1 MRKIDEAELN
11 KILSNHKLWLMDES
25 NGIRADLSGVDLE
38 YADLDGAD
46 LRDANL
52 GGADLRD
59 ADLRGA
65 DLRGACLWNADLSGA
80 DLGYADLGGANL
92 GGADLSGADLSG
104 ADLGGANL
112 GHANLYDADF
122 SGADLGYA
130 DLGGADLRD
139 ADLRNADLRGANLG
153 HANLRYADLR
163 CANLSDA
170 DLGGANLWSTDLSCV
185 KNIFFPMACPE
196 KGSFIAFKKA
206 GCYIIELFIPSNAKR
221 CSATSRKCR
230 CSKAKVISIT
240 TPSGDKT
247 NITEVHSNYDPSFI
261 YKLGEYVEV
270 KNFDDNRWNECST
283 GIHFFITRQEAVEY

>member
-52 GGADLRD
+52 NGADLRSADLRSANLWYADLRGADLRDASLGCADLGYADLGGANLSGADLEYADLRD

-65 DLRGACLWNADLSGA
+65 DL
-80 DLGYADLGGANL
+80 
-92 GGADLSGADLSG
+92 
-104 ADLGGANL
+104 
-112 GHANLYDADF
+112 GHANLYGADF
-122 SGADLGYA
+122 SG
-130 DLGGADLRD
+130 
-139 ADLRNADLRGANLG
+139 
-153 HANLRYADLR
+153 
-163 CANLSDA
+163 A

-247 NITEVHSNYDPSFI
+247 NITEVHSNYDPNFI

-283 GIHFFITRQEAVEY
+283 GIHFFITRQEAVNY

>member
-38 YADLDGAD
+38 YADLDGVDLRNANLSGAD
-46 LRDANL
+46 LGGANL
-52 GGADLRD
+52 GGANLWY

-65 DLRGACLWNADLSGA
+65 DLRYASLGCA

-92 GGADLSGADLSG
+92 GCADLRDANLWNADLR
-104 ADLGGANL
+104 
-112 GHANLYDADF
+112 
-122 SGADLGYA
+122 
-130 DLGGADLRD
+130 GADLRD
-139 ADLRNADLRGANLG
+139 ANLYGADLRG
-153 HANLRYADLR
+153 
-163 CANLSDA
+163 A

-247 NITEVHSNYDPSFI
+247 NITEVHSNYDPNFI

-283 GIHFFITRQEAVEY
+283 GMHFFITRQEAVNY

>member
-46 LRDANL
+46 LGDANL
-52 GGADLRD
+52 SGADLGGANLSGANLWYADLRGADLRYASLEC
-59 ADLRGA
+59 ADLGYADLGGANLGCA

-80 DLGYADLGGANL
+80 
-92 GGADLSGADLSG
+92 
-104 ADLGGANL
+104 NL
-112 GHANLYDADF
+112 GHANLYGADF
-122 SGADLGYA
+122 SG
-130 DLGGADLRD
+130 
-139 ADLRNADLRGANLG
+139 
-153 HANLRYADLR
+153 
-163 CANLSDA
+163 A

-206 GCYIIELFIPSNAKR
+206 GFYIIELFIPSNAKR

-247 NITEVHSNYDPSFI
+247 NITEVHSNYDPNFI

-283 GIHFFITRQEAVEY
+283 GIHFFITRQEAVNY

>member
-1 MRKIDEAELN
+1 MKEITIKQLNEILTKHAEWVN
-11 KILSNHKLWLMDES
+11 SC
-25 NGIRADLSGVDLE
+25 GVK
-38 YADLDGAD
+38 GA
-46 LRDANL
+46 R
-52 GGADLRD
+52 

-65 DLRGACLWNADLSGA
+65 NLS
-80 DLGYADLGGANL
+80 
-92 GGADLSGADLSG
+92 GADLSGADLSG
-104 ADLGGANL
+104 ADLRHASL
-112 GHANLYDADF
+112 GC
-122 SGADLGYA
+122 ADLGYADLRGADLRGADLRDANLWNADLWNADLRGA

-139 ADLRNADLRGANLG
+139 A
-153 HANLRYADLR
+153 
-163 CANLSDA
+163 
-170 DLGGANLWSTDLSCV
+170 DLSCV

-206 GCYIIELFIPSNAKR
+206 GCYIIELLIPSNAKR

-247 NITEVHSNYDPSFI
+247 NITEVHSNYDPNFI

>member
-25 NGIRADLSGVDLE
+25 NGIRANLSGVDLE
-38 YADLDGAD
+38 YANLDGAD
-46 LRDANL
+46 LGGANLSGADLGGANL
-52 GGADLRD
+52 GGANLWY

-65 DLRGACLWNADLSGA
+65 DLRYASLGCA

-92 GGADLSGADLSG
+92 WYADLRGADLRGADLRG
-104 ADLGGANL
+104 ADL
-112 GHANLYDADF
+112 GHANLYDANF
-122 SGADLGYA
+122 SGADL
-130 DLGGADLRD
+130 R
-139 ADLRNADLRGANLG
+139 
-153 HANLRYADLR
+153 
-163 CANLSDA
+163 
-170 DLGGANLWSTDLSCV
+170 GANLWSTDLSCV

-247 NITEVHSNYDPSFI
+247 NITEVHSNYDPNFI

-283 GIHFFITRQEAVEY
+283 GIHFFITRQEAVNY

>member
-11 KILSNHKLWLMDES
+11 KILSNHKLWLIDEP
-25 NGIRADLSGVDLE
+25 NGIRANLSGVDLE
-38 YADLDGAD
+38 YANLDGAD

-52 GGADLRD
+52 SG

-65 DLRGACLWNADLSGA
+65 DLRSANLWYADLRGADLRDASLGCA

-92 GGADLSGADLSG
+92 SGADLDG
-104 ADLGGANL
+104 TDLK
-112 GHANLYDADF
+112 
-122 SGADLGYA
+122 ST
-130 DLGGADLRD
+130 
-139 ADLRNADLRGANLG
+139 DLRGANLG
-153 HANLRYADLR
+153 HTNLWGADFSGADL
-163 CANLSDA
+163 S
-170 DLGGANLWSTDLSCV
+170 GANLWNADLSCV

-240 TPSGDKT
+240 TLSGDKT
-247 NITEVHSNYDPSFI
+247 NITEVHSNYDPNFI

-283 GIHFFITRQEAVEY
+283 GIHFFITRQEAVNY

>member
-52 GGADLRD
+52 SG

-65 DLRGACLWNADLSGA
+65 DLRSANLWYADLRGA
-80 DLGYADLGGANL
+80 DLRDASLGCADLEYADLD
-92 GGADLSGADLSG
+92 GADLSGADLSG
-104 ADLGGANL
+104 ADLRDADLRGANL
-112 GHANLYDADF
+112 RHANLYDAD
-122 SGADLGYA
+122 LY
-130 DLGGADLRD
+130 D
-139 ADLRNADLRGANLG
+139 ADLRG
-153 HANLRYADLR
+153 
-163 CANLSDA
+163 A

-247 NITEVHSNYDPSFI
+247 NITEVHSNYDPNFI

-283 GIHFFITRQEAVEY
+283 GIHFFITRQEAVNY

>member
-25 NGIRADLSGVDLE
+25 NGIRANLSGVDLE
-38 YADLDGAD
+38 YANLDGAD

-52 GGADLRD
+52 SGANLRGADLGGANLWY

-65 DLRGACLWNADLSGA
+65 DLRDANLGCA

-92 GGADLSGADLSG
+92 SGADLDG
-104 ADLGGANL
+104 ADLK
-112 GHANLYDADF
+112 
-122 SGADLGYA
+122 ST
-130 DLGGADLRD
+130 
-139 ADLRNADLRGANLG
+139 DLRGANLG
-153 HANLRYADLR
+153 HTNLWGADFSGADL
-163 CANLSDA
+163 S
-170 DLGGANLWSTDLSCV
+170 GANLWNADLSCV

-247 NITEVHSNYDPSFI
+247 NITEVHSNYDPNFI

-283 GIHFFITRQEAVEY
+283 GIHFFITRQEAVNY

>member
-52 GGADLRD
+52 SG

-65 DLRGACLWNADLSGA
+65 DLRSANLWYADLRGADLRDASLGCA

-92 GGADLSGADLSG
+92 GGADLSGADL
-104 ADLGGANL
+104 
-112 GHANLYDADF
+112 
-122 SGADLGYA
+122 
-130 DLGGADLRD
+130 RD
-139 ADLRNADLRGANLG
+139 ADLRGANLKG
-153 HANLRYADLR
+153 TDLSD
-163 CANLSDA
+163 ANLSGA
-170 DLGGANLWSTDLSCV
+170 NLGGANLWSTDLSCV

-206 GCYIIELFIPSNAKR
+206 GYYIIELFIPSNAKR

-247 NITEVHSNYDPSFI
+247 NITEVHSNYDPNFI

-283 GIHFFITRQEAVEY
+283 GIHFFITRQEAVNY

>member
-25 NGIRADLSGVDLE
+25 NGIRADLSGSDLE
-38 YADLDGAD
+38 YANLDGADLGDANLSGADLDGA
-46 LRDANL
+46 NL
-52 GGADLRD
+52 WY

-65 DLRGACLWNADLSGA
+65 DLRYASLGCA

-92 GGADLSGADLSG
+92 GCADLRGADLRGADLR
-104 ADLGGANL
+104 
-112 GHANLYDADF
+112 
-122 SGADLGYA
+122 
-130 DLGGADLRD
+130 GADLRD
-139 ADLRNADLRGANLG
+139 ANLYGADFSG
-153 HANLRYADLR
+153 
-163 CANLSDA
+163 A

-247 NITEVHSNYDPSFI
+247 NITEVHSNYDPNFI

-283 GIHFFITRQEAVEY
+283 GIHFFITRQEAVNY

>member
-25 NGIRADLSGVDLE
+25 NGIRADLSGADLE
-38 YADLDGAD
+38 YANLRDADLGDANLSGADLGGANLGGANLWYADLRGAD
-46 LRDANL
+46 LRYANL
-52 GGADLRD
+52 RDADLGYADLGGANLSCADLRD

-65 DLRGACLWNADLSGA
+65 DLRGA
-80 DLGYADLGGANL
+80 NL
-92 GGADLSGADLSG
+92 RD
-104 ADLGGANL
+104 
-112 GHANLYDADF
+112 ANLY
-122 SGADLGYA
+122 
-130 DLGGADLRD
+130 GADLR
-139 ADLRNADLRGANLG
+139 G
-153 HANLRYADLR
+153 
-163 CANLSDA
+163 A

-240 TPSGDKT
+240 TLSGDKT
-247 NITEVHSNYDPSFI
+247 NITEVHSNYDPNFI

-283 GIHFFITRQEAVEY
+283 GIYFFITRQEAVNY

>member
-46 LRDANL
+46 LRNANL
-52 GGADLRD
+52 SGACLWNANLWGADLWY

-65 DLRGACLWNADLSGA
+65 DLRYASLGCA

-92 GGADLSGADLSG
+92 G
-104 ADLGGANL
+104 
-112 GHANLYDADF
+112 
-122 SGADLGYA
+122 
-130 DLGGADLRD
+130 R
-139 ADLRNADLRGANLG
+139 ADLRGAD
-153 HANLRYADLR
+153 LRYADLR
-163 CANLSDA
+163 GADFRDTNLEGADFSGA

-247 NITEVHSNYDPSFI
+247 NITEVHSDYDPNFI

-283 GIHFFITRQEAVEY
+283 GIHFFITRQEAVNY

>member
-11 KILSNHKLWLMDES
+11 KILSNHKLWLMDKP
-25 NGIRADLSGVDLE
+25 NGIRADLKGVNLKGVNLSGADLKYANLYGANLYDADLYGADLYGANLGCAYLRDADLRCADLKGAYLKGVDLS
-38 YADLDGAD
+38 GAD
-46 LRDANL
+46 LRSADLRSANLWDADLRCANLSGANL
-52 GGADLRD
+52 GCADLRD
-59 ADLRGA
+59 ADLR
-65 DLRGACLWNADLSGA
+65 DVNLRDVNLGCVDLSGA
-80 DLGYADLGGANL
+80 DLK
-92 GGADLSGADLSG
+92 GADLSGA
-104 ADLGGANL
+104 
-112 GHANLYDADF
+112 
-122 SGADLGYA
+122 
-130 DLGGADLRD
+130 
-139 ADLRNADLRGANLG
+139 
-153 HANLRYADLR
+153 
-163 CANLSDA
+163 
-170 DLGGANLWSTDLSCV
+170 NLWDADLSCV

-247 NITEVHSNYDPSFI
+247 NITEVHSNYDPNFI

-283 GIHFFITRQEAVEY
+283 GIYFFITRQEAVNY

>member
-46 LRDANL
+46 LCDANLSGADLGGANL
-52 GGADLRD
+52 GGADLGY

-65 DLRGACLWNADLSGA
+65 DLRYANLSGA

-92 GGADLSGADLSG
+92 RCTDLRGADLRGADLR
-104 ADLGGANL
+104 
-112 GHANLYDADF
+112 
-122 SGADLGYA
+122 
-130 DLGGADLRD
+130 GADLRD
-139 ADLRNADLRGANLG
+139 ANLYGADLGG
-153 HANLRYADLR
+153 
-163 CANLSDA
+163 A

-247 NITEVHSNYDPSFI
+247 NITEVHSNYDPNFI

-283 GIHFFITRQEAVEY
+283 GIHFFITRQEAVNY

>member
-25 NGIRADLSGVDLE
+25 NGIRADLND
-38 YADLDGAD
+38 ADLWNADLRGANLSCADLNDADLSSAFLGGANLWNANLWCADLRYAD

-52 GGADLRD
+52 RGADLRSANLWYADLRGTDLRDASLGCADLGYADLGGANLSGADLRD

-65 DLRGACLWNADLSGA
+65 DLRGAD
-80 DLGYADLGGANL
+80 
-92 GGADLSGADLSG
+92 
-104 ADLGGANL
+104 L
-112 GHANLYDADF
+112 GHANL
-122 SGADLGYA
+122 S
-130 DLGGADLRD
+130 GADLRD
-139 ADLRNADLRGANLG
+139 ADLRGAD
-153 HANLRYADLR
+153 
-163 CANLSDA
+163 
-170 DLGGANLWSTDLSCV
+170 LWSTDLSCV

-206 GCYIIELFIPSNAKR
+206 GRYIIELFIPSNAKR

-247 NITEVHSNYDPSFI
+247 NITEVHSNYDPNFI

>member
-11 KILSNHKLWLMDES
+11 KILSNHELWLMDES
-25 NGIRADLSGVDLE
+25 NGIRANLSGVDLE
-38 YADLDGAD
+38 YANLDGAD

-52 GGADLRD
+52 SGADLRGAD
-59 ADLRGA
+59 LGGANLWYADLRGA
-65 DLRGACLWNADLSGA
+65 DLRDANLGCA

-92 GGADLSGADLSG
+92 SGANLDGADLKST
-104 ADLGGANL
+104 
-112 GHANLYDADF
+112 
-122 SGADLGYA
+122 
-130 DLGGADLRD
+130 
-139 ADLRNADLRGANLG
+139 DLRGANLG
-153 HANLRYADLR
+153 HTNLW
-163 CANLSDA
+163 SA
-170 DLGGANLWSTDLSCV
+170 DLGGANLSGANLWSADLSCV

-240 TPSGDKT
+240 TLSGDKT
-247 NITEVHSNYDPSFI
+247 NITEVHSNYDPNFI

-270 KNFDDNRWNECST
+270 KDFDDNRWNECST
-283 GIHFFITRQEAVEY
+283 GIHFFITRQEAVNY

>member
-52 GGADLRD
+52 SGADLRGADLWNANLWYADLRGADLRD
-59 ADLRGA
+59 ADLG
-65 DLRGACLWNADLSGA
+65 CA

-92 GGADLSGADLSG
+92 SSTDFDGTDLRGANLR
-104 ADLGGANL
+104 GANL
-112 GHANLYDADF
+112 GYANLD
-122 SGADLGYA
+122 
-130 DLGGADLRD
+130 GADLRD
-139 ADLRNADLRGANLG
+139 ADL
-153 HANLRYADLR
+153 
-163 CANLSDA
+163 
-170 DLGGANLWSTDLSCV
+170 GGANFWSTDLSCV

-247 NITEVHSNYDPSFI
+247 NITEVHSNYDPNFI

-270 KNFDDNRWNECST
+270 KDFDDNRWNECST
-283 GIHFFITRQEAVEY
+283 GIHFFLTRQEAVEY

>member
-52 GGADLRD
+52 SG

-65 DLRGACLWNADLSGA
+65 DLRNANLWYADLRGA
-80 DLGYADLGGANL
+80 DLRDASLGCADLEYADLGGANL
-92 GGADLSGADLSG
+92 SGADLE
-104 ADLGGANL
+104 
-112 GHANLYDADF
+112 Y
-122 SGADLGYA
+122 
-130 DLGGADLRD
+130 ADLRD
-139 ADLRNADLRGANLG
+139 ADLRGANLG
-153 HANLRYADLR
+153 HANLYGADF
-163 CANLSDA
+163 SGA

-247 NITEVHSNYDPSFI
+247 NITEVHSNYDPNFI

-283 GIHFFITRQEAVEY
+283 GIHFFITRQEAVNY

>member
-52 GGADLRD
+52 SG

-65 DLRGACLWNADLSGA
+65 DLRSANLWYADLRGA
-80 DLGYADLGGANL
+80 DLRDASLGCADLEYADLD
-92 GGADLSGADLSG
+92 GADLSGADLSG
-104 ADLGGANL
+104 ADLRDADLRGANL
-112 GHANLYDADF
+112 RHANLYDADLR
-122 SGADLGYA
+122 GADLDG
-130 DLGGADLRD
+130 
-139 ADLRNADLRGANLG
+139 ADLRGANLR
-153 HANLRYADLR
+153 HANLYDADLYDADLR
-163 CANLSDA
+163 GA

-247 NITEVHSNYDPSFI
+247 NITEVHSNYDPNFI

-283 GIHFFITRQEAVEY
+283 GIHFFITRQEAVNY

>member
-38 YADLDGAD
+38 YA
-46 LRDANL
+46 NL
-52 GGADLRD
+52 GGADLCDADLCDADLRGAD
-59 ADLRGA
+59 LRYASLGCADLGYADLRGANLSCADLRGA
-65 DLRGACLWNADLSGA
+65 DLRGA
-80 DLGYADLGGANL
+80 
-92 GGADLSGADLSG
+92 
-104 ADLGGANL
+104 
-112 GHANLYDADF
+112 
-122 SGADLGYA
+122 
-130 DLGGADLRD
+130 
-139 ADLRNADLRGANLG
+139 DLRGANLRD
-153 HANLRYADLR
+153 ANLYGADLR
-163 CANLSDA
+163 DA

-247 NITEVHSNYDPSFI
+247 NITEVHSNYDPNFI

-283 GIHFFITRQEAVEY
+283 GIHFFITRQEAVNY

>member
-52 GGADLRD
+52 SG

-65 DLRGACLWNADLSGA
+65 DLRSANLWYADLRGADLRDASLGCA

-92 GGADLSGADLSG
+92 SSADLSGADLRD
-104 ADLGGANL
+104 ADLRGANL

-122 SGADLGYA
+122 SGA
-130 DLGGADLRD
+130 
-139 ADLRNADLRGANLG
+139 N
-153 HANLRYADLR
+153 
-163 CANLSDA
+163 
-170 DLGGANLWSTDLSCV
+170 LGGANLWYADLRGV

-247 NITEVHSNYDPSFI
+247 NITEVHSNYDPNFI

-283 GIHFFITRQEAVEY
+283 GIHFFITRQEAVNY

>member
-52 GGADLRD
+52 SGADLRSANLRSANLWY

-65 DLRGACLWNADLSGA
+65 NLRDASLGCA

-92 GGADLSGADLSG
+92 GGADLRGADLRD
-104 ADLGGANL
+104 ADLRGANL

-122 SGADLGYA
+122 SGADLG
-130 DLGGADLRD
+130 GAD
-139 ADLRNADLRGANLG
+139 
-153 HANLRYADLR
+153 
-163 CANLSDA
+163 
-170 DLGGANLWSTDLSCV
+170 LWSTDLSCV

-247 NITEVHSNYDPSFI
+247 NITEVHSNYDPNFI

-283 GIHFFITRQEAVEY
+283 GIHFFITRQEAVNY

>member
-11 KILSNHKLWLMDES
+11 KILSNHKLWLIDES

-38 YADLDGAD
+38 YANLDGAD

-52 GGADLRD
+52 SGADLRSAD
-59 ADLRGA
+59 LRSADLWYADLRGA
-65 DLRGACLWNADLSGA
+65 DLR
-80 DLGYADLGGANL
+80 
-92 GGADLSGADLSG
+92 
-104 ADLGGANL
+104 GANL

-122 SGADLGYA
+122 SGADLG
-130 DLGGADLRD
+130 GAD
-139 ADLRNADLRGANLG
+139 
-153 HANLRYADLR
+153 
-163 CANLSDA
+163 
-170 DLGGANLWSTDLSCV
+170 LWSTDLSWV

-247 NITEVHSNYDPSFI
+247 NITEVHSNYDPNFI
-261 YKLGEYVEV
+261 YKLGKYVEV

-283 GIHFFITRQEAVEY
+283 GIHFFITRQEAVNY